1 MPLTLNQI
9 LKRIETLA
17 LSHDQINSFYFGG
30 KEEFDVNG
38 DIDYPACFCEEMPGS
53 IDRAAHLQI
62 FNFRIYL
69 LDRVL
74 VSENTEGNETEVLS
88 DMASVAADIMAM
100 LMSYEYQDEWVIS
113 DVANR
118 TSVTEEL
125 GDMVAGSIIEVGVG
139 VEFIADRCSVPA
151 SDVTFENDFDM
162 ARTRILPYTGTGSE
176 GDGFT
181 VPLLAGK
188 IVLAAYRAT
197 DYKRVVTIT
206 PDSTDKIKVTGTDLG
221 DRKGVLSSDGSVELV
236 SGDGLLSG
244 EILDFLIIE

>member
-17 LSHDQINSFYFGG
+17 LSHEQINSFYFGG

-38 DIDYPACFCEEMPGS
+38 DIDYPACFCEEMPGR

-162 ARTRILPYTGTGSE
+162 ARTKLITYTGTGAE
-176 GDGFT
+176 GDSFT
-181 VPLLAGK
+181 VAG
-188 IVLAAYRAT
+188 IAGSYVLAAYRAGQYRRCIT
-197 DYKRVVTIT
+197 TVPVV
-206 PDSTDKIKVTGTDLG
+206 SEKIQVAGTDG
-221 DRKGVLSSDGSVELV
+221 GSKGILSSTGVVSLQPGDALLV
-236 SGDGLLSG
+236 D
-244 EILDFLIIE
+244 EILDFLIYV